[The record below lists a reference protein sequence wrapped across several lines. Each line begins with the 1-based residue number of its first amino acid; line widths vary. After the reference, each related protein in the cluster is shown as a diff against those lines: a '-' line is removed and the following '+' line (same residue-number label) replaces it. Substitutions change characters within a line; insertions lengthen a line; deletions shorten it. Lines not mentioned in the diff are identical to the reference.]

1 MLYLSSRLEDKNM
14 PTIRI
19 DEEVYEG
26 LTKLAVPFKDT
37 PNDVIR
43 RLLAERNSK
52 GSVAAVS
59 EKLNRKPTRSRRGR
73 ATQKASYRTPILQ
86 ALAESGGH
94 ADADAVLVRVEE
106 AMRATLN
113 AFDYGTVSS
122 GEPRWRNWARF
133 ERADMV
139 RDRLLTRDSPYGVWE
154 MTDRGRKY
162 LEQVHLSGNEES
174 SRKVVA
180 TARTVQPEPANA
192 QEATTVPNG
201 QSRQSKRSRKQD
213 RYSDEIIEI

>member
-1 MLYLSSRLEDKNM
+1 M

-19 DEEVYEG
+19 DDEAYEG

-43 RLLAERNSK
+43 RLLADRNSK
-52 GSVAAVS
+52 ASVGTLS
-59 EKLNRKPTRSRRGR
+59 EKPNRKPTRCRRGR
-73 ATQKASYRTPILQ
+73 ATQKTSYRIPILQ
-86 ALAESGGH
+86 ALAESGGR
-94 ADADAVLVRVEE
+94 ADADAVLVRVGET
-106 AMRATLN
+106 MRATLN

-139 RDRLLTRDSPYGVWE
+139 RDRRLNPDSPYGVWE

-162 LEQVHLSGNEES
+162 LEQVHLTGNEES
-174 SRKVVA
+174 STK
-180 TARTVQPEPANA
+180 
-192 QEATTVPNG
+192 
-201 QSRQSKRSRKQD
+201 
-213 RYSDEIIEI
+213 